1 MRVAQRGSAKGAR
14 ACTVAEGHVERS
26 EDARHIDTLAGI
38 PWGRFALAAGIV
50 LCGLSGIARAQVSP
64 AETLL
69 IQHAI
74 GPRVEALTILGGDF
88 GLSDGEFHTTEVP
101 GSRATVAVDTNVDKF
116 GGDGEVGSPRP
127 LGTLHIAWQPLVQG
141 NIGYLQSRTQLPEAQ
156 FGGAVNEFRT
166 LAVEFGGGVRL
177 WTTDRLSFAP
187 TVMVLYGHTDDD
199 YSVSSLPGPSSVTQ
213 LRELGLIDW
222 SIETWSLRPALNVQ
236 YVLPVSSMIFTFSS
250 DAVGFFTHGFGRSNI
265 HLLVGGN
272 AGFVTNKLDLDI
284 PLGVELFGR
293 ELHTGGYL
301 SRTDLLGD
309 LRQGLDVQHL
319 NELHGRLVLKFPKPY
334 WGMQWIGLGAS
345 YLWGTHIEG
354 WTVGADVQFF
364 F

>member
-1 MRVAQRGSAKGAR
+1 MAPASLALL
-14 ACTVAEGHVERS
+14 CT
-26 EDARHIDTLAGI
+26 
-38 PWGRFALAAGIV
+38 
-50 LCGLSGIARAQVSP
+50 LSGAARAQISP
-64 AETLL
+64 AQAAL
-69 IQHAI
+69 IQGAI
-74 GPRVEALTILGGDF
+74 GPRVQALTILGGDF
-88 GLSDGEFHTTEVP
+88 GLSDGEFH
-101 GSRATVAVDTNVDKF
+101 SRELRGALPELPVDTSVSKF
-116 GGDGEVGSPRP
+116 GGDGEVGAPRA
-127 LGTLHIAWQPLVQG
+127 LGVLHIAWQPLVQG
-141 NIGYLQSRTQLPEAQ
+141 NLGYLDSRTRLS
-156 FGGAVNEFRT
+156 GATSGAATNEFRT

-199 YSVSSLPGPSSVTQ
+199 YSVSSASRPSSLPQ
-213 LRELGLIDW
+213 LRALGLIDW
-222 SIETWSLRPALNVQ
+222 GIDTWSLRPALNVQ
-236 YVLPVSSMIFTFSS
+236 YVLPVSSTILTFSS

-265 HLLVGGN
+265 HLRVGGDS
-272 AGFVTNKLDLDI
+272 GFVTNKIDVDI

-319 NELHGRLVLKFPKPY
+319 NELHGRLVLDFPQPY